1 MNAYRRLPRWAQWT
15 IPVVVIL
22 AIVGAA
28 SGSSSSK
35 KTTPPVATIPT
46 HGRTSTTTAL
56 GWRTKREGALDT
68 QAQVIATG
76 DAICRAMNGRLAPLF
91 KRFQALKEEAEAP
104 IQQELPPLLTKA
116 GKAITT
122 ASGELRNLPAPT
134 SSIPKLERL
143 AEALNATGATYIEE
157 SAAVATGD
165 AQTVKADEHA
175 IVHTAAMA
183 HDFAARYGLH
193 DCSN

>member
-1 MNAYRRLPRWAQWT
+1 VNAYRRLPRWAQWT
-15 IPVVVIL
+15 IPVVVVL

-28 SGSSSSK
+28 SSSSSK
-35 KTTPPVATIPT
+35 KTPPPAVAKTPT
-46 HGRTSTTTAL
+46 HARASTTTAL
-56 GWRTKREGALDT
+56 GWRTKRKGALDT
-68 QAQVIATG
+68 QAQVVAAG

-116 GKAITT
+116 GKALAA

-134 SSIPKLERL
+134 NSMPKLERL